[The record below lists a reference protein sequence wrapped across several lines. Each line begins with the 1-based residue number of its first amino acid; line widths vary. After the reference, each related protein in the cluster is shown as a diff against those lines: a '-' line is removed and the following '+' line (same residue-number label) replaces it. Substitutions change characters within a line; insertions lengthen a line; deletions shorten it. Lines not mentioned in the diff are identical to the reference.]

1 MFVVGKVNNFLRE
14 QQRKGIA
21 MLSQN
26 ERNVL
31 KNRMLEGDVLPE
43 AEFNALFTSMDKEER
58 EEFERRLD
66 LYESEA
72 SRKIKEEM
80 GWEDPPE
87 PPEEVL
93 KDMEVMPKEEVE
105 KLAQLY
111 KTA

>member
-1 MFVVGKVNNFLRE
+1 
-14 QQRKGIA
+14 

-26 ERNVL
+26 ERNIL

-43 AEFNALFTSMDKEER
+43 AEFNALFASMSQEER
-58 EEFERRLD
+58 EEFELRLD

-72 SRKIKEEM
+72 SRKIKKEM
-80 GWEDPPE
+80 GWEDSPE
-87 PPEEVL
+87 APEEAL
-93 KDMEVMPKEEVE
+93 KDMEVIPKEEVE